1 MALLEVQKISKQLQG
16 GLLIDQISFGQEA
29 LQKIAIAGESGAGKT
44 TLLKMISGHAQP
56 DNGTILF
63 NGTRVMG
70 PEEKLLPGHKEIGY
84 LSQEHDLL
92 HNYKVEDLV
101 WFQNKLADEES
112 TKLFEIC
119 RITGLMKRRTDQLS
133 GGEKQRIALSML
145 LTKSPKMLILDE
157 PFSNLDPIHTEI
169 LKAVLEDITE
179 RLQITCLLTSHD
191 PNDTLSWADEIIV
204 MKKGRIIQQGTP
216 EIIYNQ
222 PVNEYVAGMFGRYN
236 LLTPEQAALFGI
248 EANEKNVIIRPEDFI
263 ISANSENGGKGIVQ
277 KISFWGSFYEVE
289 VRVDDFKIIVR
300 IRKNEWKVGEKVFV
314 IAMIA
319 TSDH

>member
-1 MALLEVQKISKQLQG
+1 MALLEVQKITKQLNG
-16 GLLIDQISFGQEA
+16 GLLIDEISFEQQT

-56 DNGTILF
+56 DSGTILF

-70 PEEKLLPGHKEIGY
+70 PEEKLLAGHKEIGY

-101 WFQNKLADEES
+101 WFGNNLSDEEA
-112 TKLFEIC
+112 TTLFEIC
-119 RITGLMKRRTDQLS
+119 QIDTLMKRKTDQLS
-133 GGEKQRIALSML
+133 GGEKQRIALCML
-145 LTKSPKMLILDE
+145 LIKSPKMLILDE

-169 LKAVLEDITE
+169 LKSVLADITE

-204 MKKGRIIQQGTP
+204 MKGGKIIQKGTP
-216 EIIYNQ
+216 EIIYHQ
-222 PVNEYVAGMFGRYN
+222 PLNEYVAAMFGRYN

-248 EANEKNVIIRPEDFI
+248 EITQENVISRPEDFI
-263 ISANSENGGKGIVQ
+263 VSKNSENGVRGIVQ
-277 KISFWGSFYEVE
+277 KISFWGSFYEIEVE
-289 VRVDDFKIIVR
+289 VGEFIIIVR
-300 IRKNEWKVGEKVFV
+300 AVKNEWEVGEKVNV
-314 IAMIA
+314 YWK
-319 TSDH
+319 S